1 MSIELK
7 SGKKFTPKCDVHRNL
22 YEIESI
28 SLYCTVA
35 LIERCMSIEHD
46 SLYTIIAR
54 DDGEISRLR
63 RSISVGVR
71 WLVNITNLK
80 FTFVGFWSVEC
91 ILVSNLGIFHA
102 HNLKYIQQLHDN
114 RTLITVHL
122 TSHRWLFR
130 MGILVRFECT
140 WRIFDSSTTSRCV
153 VHSHSP
159 LWLCLCRCRFIITYE
174 VFARRNITR
183 LFQHRGFHVLGSK
196 WQKINI
202 PFYFQH
208 TMNGKIYRLSSG

>member
-1 MSIELK
+1 M
-7 SGKKFTPKCDVHRNL
+7 HRNL

-80 FTFVGFWSVEC
+80 FTFVGF
-91 ILVSNLGIFHA
+91 
-102 HNLKYIQQLHDN
+102 
-114 RTLITVHL
+114 
-122 TSHRWLFR
+122 
-130 MGILVRFECT
+130 
-140 WRIFDSSTTSRCV
+140 
-153 VHSHSP
+153 
-159 LWLCLCRCRFIITYE
+159 
-174 VFARRNITR
+174 
-183 LFQHRGFHVLGSK
+183 
-196 WQKINI
+196 
-202 PFYFQH
+202 
-208 TMNGKIYRLSSG
+208 